1 MIPPTRP
8 DFTQPND
15 FSPSGL
21 LLKNLSLI
29 PTHLSDMKAKVD
41 DSLLLIGNWVYGVS
55 RSIYATM
62 QPPAAGTLMPEQQQV
77 LQQRFARSTKKKTQQ
92 ATAA

>member
-1 MIPPTRP
+1 M
-8 DFTQPND
+8 
-15 FSPSGL
+15 
-21 LLKNLSLI
+21 
-29 PTHLSDMKAKVD
+29 D

-55 RSIYATM
+55 RSISTM

>member
-55 RSIYATM
+55 RSISTM

>member
-1 MIPPTRP
+1 
-8 DFTQPND
+8 
-15 FSPSGL
+15 L

-55 RSIYATM
+55 RSISTM